1 MNKDVYLKDEG
12 DFLTVVFQSNKA
24 KEAIKKQPQ
33 EVINETYGNDL
44 PKLDVDLSAKKSII
58 TWCTSHNLTTEEF

>member
-12 DFLTVVFQSNKA
+12 EFLTVVFQSNKA

-44 PKLDVDLSAKKSII
+44 LKLDVDLSAKKSII
-58 TWCTSHNLTTEEF
+58 AWCTSHNLTTEEF